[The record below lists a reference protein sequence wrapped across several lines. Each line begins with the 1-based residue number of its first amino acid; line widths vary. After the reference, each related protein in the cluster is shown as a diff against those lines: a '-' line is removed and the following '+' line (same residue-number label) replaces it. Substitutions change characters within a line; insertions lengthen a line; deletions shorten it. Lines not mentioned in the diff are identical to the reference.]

1 MTDKIIQTLKLK
13 LVAAELAKLG
23 ITDRAMVV
31 AIAERTMVG
40 DNGEL
45 IGLKADGNRGVGSA
59 ANYELSIADVAQD
72 MGETVTAAQPPGQGK
87 GQSLDRNPFVKG
99 PHWNLTEQVMM
110 MKSDPERAEYMQ
122 HLASIGRA

>member
-1 MTDKIIQTLKLK
+1 MSDKIINTLKLK

-23 ITDRAMVV
+23 ITDRAKVV

-40 DNGEL
+40 ENGEL

-72 MGETVTAAQPPGQGK
+72 MGETTIAPSNPGQV
-87 GQSLDRNPFVKG
+87 SLRHGEKNPFAKG
-99 PHWNLTEQVMM
+99 PFYSITEQMLLL
-110 MKSDPERAEYMQ
+110 KNDPERAEFMQ
-122 HLASIGRA
+122 YQASIGRA